1 MYENEIYGG
10 STMPNSS
17 MQQFSTA
24 NTQTAN
30 PQFANPQFAPAS
42 QPVQDRNADRKGG
55 GFFRKLILSISLGL
69 FFGIFAGVG
78 FFAAQ
83 QGMQLAEK
91 ESGTSEVK
99 EVETLNRDD
108 NKNSDLN
115 YASDGQALQVSPT
128 YVVSSDVS
136 DVVEEMMPAMVSI
149 INNYTETSS
158 FWGRNYSQDY
168 EASGSGIIVGKNET
182 ELLMVSNHHVVSDA
196 NTLKVTFI
204 DGEEAVAYIK
214 GTDKDMDLAVIA
226 VPLSDLREE
235 TLNAIHIAKLGDSD
249 SLKLGEPVIAIGNAL
264 GYGQSVTNGIV
275 SALDREVKFSDGSK
289 GTFIQTNAAINPGN
303 SGGALVNIN
312 GEVIGINCSKYMD
325 VEVEGMGYAIPITT
339 ANPVL
344 ADLIERQQRQKVAD
358 KDKGYLGIEYEEMNS
373 QYSAMFNIPQGIYV
387 KSVER
392 NSAADKAGLKQG
404 DIITKMDNESIV
416 TKEDLQKNIQYY
428 AVGDT
433 VVLTVMR
440 PEDGEYVSLE
450 IEAVLGKRP

>member
-10 STMPNSS
+10 SNTTVSGSP
-17 MQQFSTA
+17 MQQFPNA
-24 NTQTAN
+24 NMQTAPM
-30 PQFANPQFAPAS
+30 PQSMP
-42 QPVQDRNADRKGG
+42 DRNTARKGG
-55 GFFRKLILSISLGL
+55 GVFQKIILSISLGL

-78 FFAAQ
+78 FFSAK
-83 QGMQLAEK
+83 QGMELAEK
-91 ESGTSEVK
+91 KPASEEVRDVEPVK
-99 EVETLNRDD
+99 SDK
-108 NKNSDLN
+108 NKDSDEN
-115 YASDGQALQVSPT
+115 YASNSQALPVSST
-128 YVVSSDVS
+128 YVVTSDVS
-136 DVVEEMMPAMVSI
+136 DVVEEVMPAMVSI

-158 FWGRNYSQDY
+158 FWGRNYSRDY

-182 ELLMVSNHHVVSDA
+182 ELLVVSNNHVIADA

-204 DGEEAVAYIK
+204 DGTEAEAYIK
-214 GTDKDMDLAVIA
+214 GADKGMDLAVIA
-226 VPLSDLREE
+226 ISLSDLSED
-235 TLNAIHIAKLGDSD
+235 TQNAIHIAKLGDSD
-249 SLKLGEPVIAIGNAL
+249 SLKLGQPVIAIGNAL

-339 ANPVL
+339 ANPIL
-344 ADLIERQQRQKVAD
+344 ADLIERHTREKVAE
-358 KDKGYLGIEYEEMNS
+358 KDRGYLGIEYEEMS
-373 QYSAMFNIPQGIYV
+373 RQYSNMFNIPQGIYV

-404 DIITKMDNESIV
+404 DIITKLDKETIA

-428 AVGDT
+428 AVGDS

-440 PEDGEYVSLE
+440 PEDGEYVSIE
-450 IEAVLGKRP
+450 IEVVLGKRP